1 MTPEL
6 MDEAVVCLMIFSGFM
21 FLLVIA
27 GVFADYILPHIP
39 FVQRWLDSFLSDE
52 DFDENEEDN

>member
-27 GVFADYILPHIP
+27 GVLADYVLPHIP
-39 FVQRWLDSFLSDE
+39 FVQRWLDSCSFDE
-52 DFDENEEDN
+52 DFDEDEEGN

>member
-1 MTPEL
+1 MTPEM

-27 GVFADYILPHIP
+27 GVLADYVLPHIP
-39 FVQRWLDSFLSDE
+39 FVQRWLDSFSTDE
-52 DFDENEEDN
+52 DEKDN